1 MNIKIKVKRHG
12 YDYDDADVTVEIDGK
27 EFNAYPADM
36 EGSSHSCGV
45 MDLDSINYA
54 YKQNKRILPKLSNEE
69 VLKLTLL
76 CSAKV
81 VREPII
87 EGSVISKEK
96 GKKKET
102 EIIQAFRKLKAISL
116 TNPYKNPN
124 SGNTIVAFQFG
135 RIPFIKENKL

>member
-1 MNIKIKVKRHG
+1 MKIEIKVKH
-12 YDYDDADVTVEIDGK
+12 YDYDDDEITVKIDDEK
-27 EFNAYPADM
+27 FNP
-36 EGSSHSCGV
+36 SLPSINNSNHSCGV
-45 MDLDSINYA
+45 LDLDDVSYA
-54 YKQNKRILPKLSNEE
+54 YHTNKRLFPKLSNEE

-76 CSAKV
+76 CSAKAV
-81 VREPII
+81 KEPII
-87 EGSVISKEK
+87 EGSIVSKER

-135 RIPFIKENKL
+135 RLPFIKENKL

>member
-1 MNIKIKVKRHG
+1 MNIKIKVKR

-27 EFNAYPADM
+27 EFNPYTADI
-36 EGSSHSCGV
+36 EGSHHSCGV
-45 MDLDSINYA
+45 IDLDSVDFA
-54 YKQNKRILPKLSNEE
+54 YKQNKRIFADLSNED

-76 CSAKV
+76 CSAKA

-87 EGSVISKEK
+87 EGSIINKER

>member
-1 MNIKIKVKRHG
+1 MKIKIKVKHH
-12 YDYDDADVTVEIDGK
+12 DYDDPDVTVEIDDK
-27 EFNAYPADM
+27 EFYPNLPTINN
-36 EGSSHSCGV
+36 SNHSCGV
-45 MDLDSINYA
+45 LDLDDVSYA
-54 YKQNKRILPKLSNEE
+54 YHSNKGLFSNLSNED

-76 CSAKV
+76 CSAKA

-87 EGSVISKEK
+87 EGSIVSKER

-135 RIPFIKENKL
+135 RLPFIKENKL

>member
-1 MNIKIKVKRHG
+1 MNIKIKVKR
-12 YDYDDADVTVEIDGK
+12 YNYDDADVTVEIDGK
-27 EFNAYPADM
+27 EFNTYPADI
-36 EGSSHSCGV
+36 EISSHSCGV
-45 MDLDSINYA
+45 IDLDSIDYA
-54 YKQNKRILPKLSNEE
+54 YKQNKRILPNLSNEE

-81 VREPII
+81 VQEPII
-87 EGSVISKEK
+87 EGSVISKDK
-96 GKKKET
+96 GKKEET